1 MKKKMTKRLTLAK
14 ETVSLLE
21 NGNLKNLAGAGP
33 GATDTCAY
41 WVTDPGS
48 WPGNCYLVQCA

>member
-1 MKKKMTKRLTLAK
+1 MKKIKTKRLTLAK

-21 NGNLKNLAGAGP
+21 NGNLRNLAGAGS
-33 GATDTCAY
+33 DTCAS

-48 WPGNCYLVQCA
+48 WPGYCYLIQCA